1 MLALKSS
8 MKINGNRQ
16 EMTAFYSENKEMRKV
31 ISYILVTVLALALFV
46 CSDPINVQAATKKV
60 KTREIHIVY
69 DDSGSMIDRNASWS
83 QAKYALEVF
92 AAMMGEND
100 KITIYPMSAFSY
112 KDGSG
117 EKSDNWGKT
126 IELTGSKSLEDR
138 IKTVRNMNGDN
149 GEYRNTP
156 IQTVQKAGND
166 LRNSDKDEKWLLILT
181 DGAFDNGHSDADPS
195 STSAKRM
202 DTGNKKVVE
211 KARDY
216 VKETVLGFSGL
227 DNIRVFFVGFKGD
240 DLDPLSRAGLS
251 DTPATDSFYK
261 ESADKKAILK
271 TITKAA
277 RTIYNL
283 TSIPVKGTG
292 NVELNPDI
300 PVSKFVIFA
309 QGKDVSVG
317 NILYQDNALAAQIDQ
332 TEVEVSPET
341 DEHPKTETR
350 HNSDYAD
357 NLKGR
362 IITYTSED
370 ANKPFSVGKYSF
382 SCAADTVEVYFEP
395 GVDIQ
400 VLLTNNN
407 TGEQFNLSEGVDYLE
422 EGTYQVGIQMVNPL
436 TGEKLEVS
444 DSNLLEGC
452 QLGALITASEE
463 TSYYPDGSNVTIQRG
478 DILIQGRAVFRDD
491 SEKNSGISTV
501 HVGAGELTVE
511 FRESAYNIDPL
522 HLSSADIEIQVSDK
536 DHVLLSSDEY
546 SRLEINA
553 NGLQGIEFSAE
564 PAGQDGWFRLH
575 PRCSESGGTASIN
588 TADQRL
594 AVSAS
599 LDDQGHVRTGTGSAV
614 ISFDT
619 QISAAEIILEMEMPE
634 PSIISEKGTRY
645 MLDAAQSG
653 KIESNIPYIL
663 INAQV
668 LEEDGSTRNF
678 TEEEWNAGLNA
689 FHFSSESKDATFI
702 WRFIEFFCRQNLDFA
717 VVKDEEISKYRLYL
731 SNLNPVTV
739 RPNMSELSVDLEIRL
754 SNGILEKGGTKGV
767 VSVRPLGDG
776 ILPYLGFLI
785 AILILLAVILLILY
799 LEYQKPRLPR
809 DLYIKIECS
818 ARKINGKTSAVAEG
832 LPDVYKKV
840 KVSNRIF
847 PITAPETGHATIS
860 YSNVLKDK
868 IKVHLVAEKRQNRN
882 RRFFRFKNIKSAWPR
897 RNGPLGEITVLIGD
911 KKPNEHDGGNFSTS
925 SLIVIDLTGNTE
937 AHINVKF
944 TRMKKKEAKKIN
956 KKRNQRERNKKR

>member
-1 MLALKSS
+1 
-8 MKINGNRQ
+8 MK
-16 EMTAFYSENKEMRKV
+16 KV

-46 CSDPINVQAATKKV
+46 CSDHDNVQAATKKV

-92 AAMMGEND
+92 TAMMGEND
-100 KITIYPMSAFSY
+100 EIVIYPMSAFSY

-117 EKSDNWGKT
+117 EKSDNWEKT
-126 IELTGSKSLEDR
+126 IKLTGSMSLEDR

-195 STSAKRM
+195 GTSAKRM
-202 DTGNKKVVE
+202 DTGNE
-211 KARDY
+211 KTVRHARDY

-251 DTPATDSFYK
+251 DTPSTDSFYK

-292 NVELNPDI
+292 NIELNPDI
-300 PVSKFVIFA
+300 PVSKFVVFA
-309 QGKDVSVG
+309 QGKNVNVG
-317 NILYQDNALAAQIDQ
+317 SIRYQDNALTAQIDQ

-341 DEHPKTETR
+341 DDHPKTETR

-370 ANKPFSVGKYSF
+370 TNKPFSAGKYSF

-400 VLLTNNN
+400 VLLTNNS
-407 TGEQFNLSEGVDYLE
+407 TGEVFNLSEGVDYLE
-422 EGTYQVGIQMVNPL
+422 EGTYSVGIQLVNPL
-436 TGEKLEVS
+436 TGEKVEVS
-444 DSNLLEGC
+444 DSDLLEGC
-452 QLGALITASEE
+452 QLGALITVGEE
-463 TSYYPDGSNVTIQRG
+463 TSYYPEGSNVTIQRG
-478 DILIQGRAVFRDD
+478 DLMIQGRAVFRDD
-491 SEKNSGISTV
+491 SEKNSGISAV

-511 FRESAYNIDPL
+511 FKESAYTIDPL
-522 HLSSADIEIQVSDK
+522 HLESTDIEIQVTDK
-536 DHVLLSSDEY
+536 DRILLSSDEY

-564 PAGQDGWFRLH
+564 PAGQEGWFILR
-575 PRCSESGGTASIN
+575 PRCSGSGGIASVN

-599 LDDQGHVRTGTGSAV
+599 LDDQGHVRAGTASAV
-614 ISFDT
+614 VSFDT
-619 QISAAEIILEMEMPE
+619 QASAAIILDMVLPE
-634 PSIISEKGTRY
+634 PSIISEKGTSY
-645 MLDAAQSG
+645 MLDAAQAG
-653 KIESNIPYIL
+653 KIDSSIPYIL

-678 TEEEWNAGLNA
+678 TEEEWNAGLDA
-689 FHFSSESKDATFI
+689 FHFSSKPKDATFI
-702 WRFIEFFCRQNLDFA
+702 WRFIEFLCRQDLDFA

-731 SNLNPVTV
+731 NNLNPVTV

-754 SNGILEKGGTKGV
+754 SNGIVEKGGTKGV
-767 VSVRPLGDG
+767 VSIRPLGDG

-840 KVSNRIF
+840 KVSNRVF
-847 PITAPETGHATIS
+847 PITAPETGYATIS
-860 YSNVLKDK
+860 YSNVLRDK
-868 IKVHLVAEKRQNRN
+868 IKVILVAEKKQNRN
-882 RRFFRFKNIKSAWPR
+882 RRFFRFKNIQSAWPR
-897 RNGPLGEITVLIGD
+897 RNGPLGEISVLIGD
-911 KKPNEHDGGNFSTS
+911 RKPNEHDGGNFSTA
-925 SLIVIDLTGNTE
+925 SLIAIDLTGNTE
-937 AHINVKF
+937 AHLNVKF
-944 TRMKKKEAKKIN
+944 TRMKRKEAKKI
-956 KKRNQRERNKKR
+956 KKKKSKAKK